1 MVVTGVITFFL
12 IEILGYNGLFYLFG
26 GLGVIGLGLLFTWED
41 EDKYLDNSID
51 RIWKTYFLGF

>member
-51 RIWKTYFLGF
+51 RI